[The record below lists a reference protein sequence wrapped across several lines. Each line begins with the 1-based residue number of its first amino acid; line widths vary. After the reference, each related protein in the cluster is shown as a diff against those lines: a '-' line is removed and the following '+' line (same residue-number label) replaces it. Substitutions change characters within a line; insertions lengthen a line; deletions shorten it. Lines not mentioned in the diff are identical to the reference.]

1 MKGLIFTVFLEM
13 VEEKYG
19 YTVADEIVNS
29 NQLASGGVYTSV
41 GTYDH
46 MELFKLIESLS
57 NITGKDKNEI
67 LKNYGEYAFGVFAG
81 KYSGMLREINN
92 LFDFLESIETYI
104 HVEVL
109 KLYPDAE
116 LPKFESERKGDN
128 ILILKYFS
136 KRKMGSFAEGLII
149 SSIKHF
155 KAKAELSTAILNNGE
170 ETIFTITKES

>member
-46 MELFKLIESLS
+46 TELFKLIESLS
-57 NITGKDKNEI
+57 VLTGKDKNEI
-67 LKNYGEYAFGVFAG
+67 LKNYGEYVFGIFAE
-81 KYSGMLREINN
+81 KYSRMLRGINN

-104 HVEVL
+104 HAEVF

-116 LPKFESERKGDN
+116 LPKFESERKGN
-128 ILILKYFS
+128 VLILKYFS
-136 KRKMGSFAEGLII
+136 KRKMSSFAEGLII
-149 SSIKHF
+149 SAIKHF
-155 KAKAELSTAILNNGE
+155 KTHADLSKTVLNNGE
-170 ETIFTITKES
+170 EAIFTITKES